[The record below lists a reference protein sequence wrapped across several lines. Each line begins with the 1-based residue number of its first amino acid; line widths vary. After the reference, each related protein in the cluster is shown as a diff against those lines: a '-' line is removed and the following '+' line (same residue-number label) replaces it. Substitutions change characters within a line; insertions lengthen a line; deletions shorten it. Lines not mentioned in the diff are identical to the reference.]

1 MSEESA
7 DFEQVLSRVLMDL
20 GITLDSGQRSA
31 LYAHYRLLKRWNDRM
46 NLTTVRRLA
55 DVVTRHFGES
65 LALAS
70 VLGPGDGSV
79 VDIGSGGGFPGLPVA
94 VYCPERQIVLVESV
108 GKKAVFLK
116 EAARNLANARVV
128 AGRFEDLTEC
138 FEWAVMRAVASE
150 GLSEPL
156 VRSVRKVAVL
166 VSASG
171 SEEVGRIL
179 GLSEMV
185 EHPLV
190 WDSRT
195 AILTGTVQN

>member
-1 MSEESA
+1 
-7 DFEQVLSRVLMDL
+7 MDL
-20 GITLDSGQRSA
+20 GITLDSGQRNA
-31 LYAHYRLLKRWNDRM
+31 LYAHYSLLKRWNERM

-65 LALAS
+65 LAVAS
-70 VLGPGDGSV
+70 ILGPGDGSV

-94 VYCPERQIVLVESV
+94 VYCPERPVALVESV

-116 EAARNLANARVV
+116 EAARNLANVRVV
-128 AGRFEDLTEC
+128 AGRFEDLTER

-150 GLSEPL
+150 GLSGPL
-156 VRSVRKVAVL
+156 ARSVRKVAVV

-171 SEEVGRIL
+171 FEEVGRIL
-179 GLSEMV
+179 GVSDLV
-185 EHPLV
+185 EHRVV

-195 AILTGTVQN
+195 AILTGSVQQ